1 VIAVALRR
9 NKAQQQQP
17 SEAFAAEEQ
26 HRADGLA
33 RRIGEITS
41 SVGHPSSG
49 SLPLYQAAYQ
59 DAAGNAAAHTA
70 QPRTG
75 RKWGRK

>member
-1 VIAVALRR
+1 MSLFGRS
-9 NKAQQQQP
+9 KQPPQGP
-17 SEAFAAEEQ
+17 SEAFASAEQ
-26 HRADGLA
+26 TRADGLA

-41 SVGHPSSG
+41 SVGHPSHG
-49 SLPLYQAAYQ
+49 SLPFYQAAYQ
-59 DAAGNAAAHTA
+59 DASGNAAAHTA

>member
-1 VIAVALRR
+1 MRR
-9 NKAQQQQP
+9 NSRQQP

-33 RRIGEITS
+33 RRIVEISARPAGAPETS
-41 SVGHPSSG
+41 A
-49 SLPLYQAAYQ
+49 LPHYQAAYQ
-59 DAAGNAAAHTA
+59 DASGNAAAHTA
-70 QPRTG
+70 QPEKPK